1 MTFYKTVCFLG
12 ETTLREEEIS
22 LTVYSQICS
31 FLDCGACGFIFSADS
46 SFGLLCAEQ
55 VILRKKRQ
63 KGNFP
68 DFVRLFAFIPY
79 EEHIEEK
86 TEAFRTHYYDV
97 LEHCDVNVVFE
108 KDKTEFVESDF
119 IQEII
124 DCSDIIICAEKC
136 EYARLYATAKGK
148 KIIDI

>member
-46 SFGLLCAEQ
+46 SFGLLCAKQ
-55 VILRKKRQ
+55 VILRKRRQ
-63 KGNFP
+63 KGNVP
-68 DFVRLFAFIPY
+68 DFARLFAFVPY
-79 EEHIEEK
+79 EEHIAEKSEE
-86 TEAFRTHYYDV
+86 FRTFYYDV
-97 LEHCDVNVVFE
+97 LERCDMNIVFE

-124 DCSDIIICAEKC
+124 DCSDIIVCAENC

-148 KIIDI
+148 KIIGL